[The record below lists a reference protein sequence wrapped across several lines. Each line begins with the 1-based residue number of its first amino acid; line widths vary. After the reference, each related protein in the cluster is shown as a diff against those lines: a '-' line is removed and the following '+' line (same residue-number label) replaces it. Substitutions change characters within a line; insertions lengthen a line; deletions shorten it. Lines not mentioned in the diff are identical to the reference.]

1 MTPRRVFCPAM
12 LALGCLTGYFLGCLT
27 VPLAAQEARGTLL
40 GRVTD
45 PSDALIVGAR
55 VEAQNVDTGVRF
67 NSSTNRTG
75 DYIFPLLVPGTY
87 SIKAEHAGFKTVAR
101 GGIVVRVNDQVAIN
115 VAMEVGQAS
124 QTVEVKAESP
134 LLDTSSAS
142 MGQVVNSRTI
152 NELPLKD

>member
-1 MTPRRVFCPAM
+1 MTPRRVFWPAM
-12 LALGCLTGYFLGCLT
+12 LALGCFA

-45 PSDALIVGAR
+45 PSDALIVAAR
-55 VEAQNVDTGVRF
+55 VEAQNVDTGVHF

-75 DYIFPLLVPGTY
+75 DYIFPLLVPGNY
-87 SIKAEHAGFKTVAR
+87 SIKVEHPGFKTVAR
-101 GGIVVRVNDQVAIN
+101 GGIVVRVNDQVTIN

-134 LLDTSSAS
+134 LLDTSSA
-142 MGQVVNSRTI
+142 
-152 NELPLKD
+152 